1 MLAALI
7 GGSVIACGSDCED
20 PGELAERVAPG
31 TTDCGEASDVGPD
44 SALAAVNACVDGAVA
59 RGDRFSVRYR
69 VLGVDSALTLT
80 LQHEAD
86 GALHRYWT
94 DAYWEGSPVTVERG
108 VCEGA
113 PAAQRFT
120 SREVRDCVARAVSRS
135 VCD

>member
-1 MLAALI
+1 M
-7 GGSVIACGSDCED
+7 
-20 PGELAERVAPG
+20 
-31 TTDCGEASDVGPD
+31 
-44 SALAAVNACVDGAVA
+44 NACVDGAVA
-59 RGDRFSVRYR
+59 RGERFSVRYR

-94 DAYWEGSPVTVERG
+94 DATLGGDPVIVERG

-113 PAAQRFT
+113 PAARRFT
-120 SREVRDCVARAVSRS
+120 SREVRDCEARTVSRS